1 MIDNMTACKEAILD
15 KLEEVEGINLIR
27 GYVGGEVTGYP
38 AVQLYSASY
47 KPEILDNISDLDV
60 IEFTLIVMQ
69 EIKLK
74 GNEEAE
80 RIIDDLVTAIVQPFQ
95 IDYRLGGVCD
105 KLRVSAVKGWVNRE
119 APDRVATI
127 TITCFKRNILIDTP

>member
-1 MIDNMTACKEAILD
+1 MINTMQACKDAIIA
-15 KLEEVEGINLIR
+15 KLEDIPEINFIR
-27 GYVGGEVTGYP
+27 GYVGGEVTGFP

-47 KPEILDNISDLDV
+47 KPNVMDTASDMDV

-69 EIKLK
+69 EIKIK

-80 RIIDDLVTAIVQPFQ
+80 EIIDDLVTKIVQPLQ
-95 IDYRLGGVCD
+95 VDYRLGGVCD
-105 KLRVSAVKGWVNRE
+105 RLQVSAVKGWVNRE

-127 TITCFKRNILIDTP
+127 TITCYKRNFLTS